1 MKRRKTMPRGRRKQE
16 TSEPEVAKVSPLIA
30 VAEELNKLMGLIPP
44 IDGTQSEDK
53 LREQIIKAAGEL
65 TAEDVLTPET
75 EAVLTELGCFKTA
88 PEEGGPEPEPDPEAA
103 PEAPAKSA
111 KDLPLPEL
119 VASIKKLTE
128 LKDVVNDY
136 PEFKSLI
143 KGIDKFAGLSGVRE
157 LKAAMFKILGVNP
170 AELKPPKPAAG
181 TGKRG
186 RGAAGG
192 PTKKSIVIEYVSR
205 PNGATVEEMAQAVT
219 AAGLGDIETNRKTV
233 KLWLPKLG
241 FPVKKTKKDDN
252 NILVEKA

>member
-1 MKRRKTMPRGRRKQE
+1 MPRGRRKQE

-75 EAVLTELGCFKTA
+75 EAVLTELGCFETA
-88 PEEGGPEPEPDPEAA
+88 QEEGGPAPEKNGMDPEPPPE
-103 PEAPAKSA
+103 SA

-119 VASIKKLTE
+119 VASVKKLTE
-128 LKDVVNDY
+128 LKDVVNDH

-252 NILVEKA
+252 NILVEKV